1 MKKGKIKNIL
11 EEHWDGFL
19 EKYKNKI
26 RPNVKKEI
34 EKVLRCKDTR
44 YGFIQLKCDNCNT
57 TKKIGFTCKSRF
69 CTSCGKIYTDNWINN
84 MLGNLIN
91 VKHRHIVFTIPKELR
106 EFFGIDRQRLKILP
120 KCAAKAVTSW
130 MHSLNKKEE
139 FTPGIVTVI
148 HTFGRDLK
156 WNPHVHMMVTEGG
169 KGNITE
175 WKHIRHIS
183 YESLRKRW
191 LKILLDE
198 ITYMVGNTKEIRLLK
213 NKLYK
218 EKDKGFYVHA
228 KTEIKSAKTAAKYVG
243 RYVGRP
249 AIAESRIL
257 KYDGENVTYKYT
269 RHEDNKTIVEVVHV
283 YEFIK
288 KIIVHIPEKNFK
300 MIRYFGIYSRRSKG
314 KVNFIKMMDKS
325 ILSIRRS
332 IENWENR
339 ILAISGVNPC
349 KCPNCGNNMRF
360 NDIVYPKYGS
370 MRERLKSKI
379 ISENEEKLEKAIE
392 DYAIAKHILSGKII
406 PKTT

>member
-191 LKILLDE
+191 QKILLDE

-228 KTEIKSAKTAAKYVG
+228 KTEIKSARTAAKYVG

-300 MIRYFGIYSRRSKG
+300 MIRYLGIYSRRSKG
-314 KVNFIKMMDKS
+314 KVNFIKMMDKR

>member
-1 MKKGKIKNIL
+1 MKKGKIKTIL
-11 EEHWDGFL
+11 EDHWNGFL
-19 EKYKNKI
+19 KIYENKI
-26 RPNVKKEI
+26 RDNVKKEV
-34 EKVLRCKDTR
+34 EKVLKCKDTK
-44 YGFIQLKCDNCNT
+44 YGFIELKCDKCNT

-69 CTSCGKIYTDNWINN
+69 CTSCGKIYTDNWIDN

-91 VKHRHIVFTIPKELR
+91 VKHRHIVFTIPEELR
-106 EFFGIDRQRLKILP
+106 KFFGIDRQRLKILP
-120 KCAAKAVTSW
+120 KCAARAVTSW

-156 WNPHVHMMVTEGG
+156 WNPHVHMMVTECG

-175 WKHIRHIS
+175 WRHIRYIS

-191 LKILLDE
+191 QKILLDE
-198 ITYMVGNTKEIRLLK
+198 ITNISGNTKEVKLLK

-218 EKDKGFYVHA
+218 EKDKGFYVYA

-257 KYDGENVTYKYT
+257 KYDGKNVTYKYT
-269 RHEDNKTIVEVVHV
+269 RHEDNKVIVETVHV

-288 KIIVHIPEKNFK
+288 RIIRHIPEKNFK
-300 MIRYFGIYSRRSKG
+300 MIRYFGIYSRRSKC
-314 KVNFIKMMDKS
+314 KVNFIKMIDKMV
-325 ILSIRRS
+325 LSIRKS
-332 IENWENR
+332 IANWENR
-339 ILAISGVNPC
+339 ILAITGVDPC
-349 KCPNCGNNMRF
+349 KCPNCNNKMRF
-360 NDIVYPKYGS
+360 HDIVYPKYGS
-370 MRERLKSKI
+370 MRERLRIKI
-379 ISENEEKLEKAIE
+379 ISENEDKLEEILE
-392 DYAIAKHILSGKII
+392 NYAITKRILGGKII

>member
-1 MKKGKIKNIL
+1 MKKGKIKIIL
-11 EEHWDGFL
+11 EDHWHGFL
-19 EKYKNKI
+19 KIYENKI
-26 RPNVKKEI
+26 RSNVKKEV
-34 EKVLRCKDTR
+34 EKVLKCKDTK
-44 YGFIQLKCDNCNT
+44 YGFIELKCDKCNT
-57 TKKIGFTCKSRF
+57 KKKIGFTCKSRF
-69 CTSCGKIYTDNWINN
+69 CTSCGKIYTDNWIDN

-91 VKHRHIVFTIPKELR
+91 VKHRHIVFTIPEELR
-106 EFFGIDRQRLKILP
+106 KFFGIDRQRLKILP
-120 KCAAKAVTSW
+120 KCAARAVTSW

-175 WKHIRHIS
+175 WRHIRHIS

-191 LKILLDE
+191 QKILLDE
-198 ITYMVGNTKEIRLLK
+198 ITNISGNTKEVKLLK

-218 EKDKGFYVHA
+218 EKDKGFYVYA

-257 KYDGENVTYKYT
+257 KYDGKNVTYKYT
-269 RHEDNKTIVEVVHV
+269 RHEDNKVIVETVHV

-288 KIIVHIPEKNFK
+288 RIIRHIPEKNFK
-300 MIRYFGIYSRRSKG
+300 MIRYFGIYSRRSKC
-314 KVNFIKMMDKS
+314 KVNFIKMIDKMV
-325 ILSIRRS
+325 LSIRKS
-332 IENWENR
+332 IANWENR
-339 ILAISGVNPC
+339 ILAITGVDPC
-349 KCPNCGNNMRF
+349 KCPNCNNKMRF
-360 NDIVYPKYGS
+360 HDIVYPKYGS
-370 MRERLKSKI
+370 MRERLRIKI
-379 ISENEEKLEKAIE
+379 ISENEDKLEEILE
-392 DYAIAKHILSGKII
+392 NYAITKRILGGKII

>member
-130 MHSLNKKEE
+130 MHSLNKSEE

-169 KGNITE
+169 TGKKTE

-191 LKILLDE
+191 QKILLDE

-228 KTEIKSAKTAAKYVG
+228 KTEIKSARTAAKYVG

-300 MIRYFGIYSRRSKG
+300 MIRYLGIYSRRSKG
-314 KVNFIKMMDKS
+314 KVNFIKMMDKR

>member
-1 MKKGKIKNIL
+1 MKKGKIKTIL
-11 EEHWDGFL
+11 EDHWNGFL
-19 EKYKNKI
+19 KIYENKI
-26 RPNVKKEI
+26 RDNVKKEV
-34 EKVLRCKDTR
+34 EKVLKCKDTK
-44 YGFIQLKCDNCNT
+44 YGFIELKCDKCNT
-57 TKKIGFTCKSRF
+57 KKKIGFTCKSRF
-69 CTSCGKIYTDNWINN
+69 CTSCGKIYTDNWIDN

-91 VKHRHIVFTIPKELR
+91 VKHRHIVFTIPEELR
-106 EFFGIDRQRLKILP
+106 KFFGIDRQRLKILP
-120 KCAAKAVTSW
+120 KCAARAVTSW

-175 WKHIRHIS
+175 WRHIRHIS

-191 LKILLDE
+191 QKILLDE
-198 ITYMVGNTKEIRLLK
+198 VTSISGNTKEVKLLK

-218 EKDKGFYVHA
+218 EKDKGFYVYA

-257 KYDGENVTYKYT
+257 KYDGKNVTYKYT
-269 RHEDNKTIVEVVHV
+269 RHEDNKVIVETVHV

-288 KIIVHIPEKNFK
+288 RIIRHIPEKNFK
-300 MIRYFGIYSRRSKG
+300 MIRYFGIYSRRSKC
-314 KVNFIKMMDKS
+314 KVNFIKMIDKMV
-325 ILSIRRS
+325 LSIRKS
-332 IENWENR
+332 IANWENR
-339 ILAISGVNPC
+339 ILAITGVDPC
-349 KCPNCGNNMRF
+349 KCPNCNNKMRF
-360 NDIVYPKYGS
+360 HDIVYPKYGS
-370 MRERLKSKI
+370 IRERLRIKI
-379 ISENEEKLEKAIE
+379 ISENEDKLEEILE
-392 DYAIAKHILSGKII
+392 NYAITKRILGGKII